1 MNGDLNSWDK
11 FCNYLWFDKK
21 LNIWL
26 DISKINFTNKEIKNL
41 EDKFIDVFSSIK
53 ELENGAISNID
64 ENRQVGHYWLR
75 NPSISPSSKIGEEI
89 SADIN
94 EISEFGK
101 QILNGN
107 IKNKNNQNYTDVLWI
122 GIGGSGLGPL
132 LITESLQKCSKGLN
146 FSYIDN
152 VDPFLISE
160 KLEELSEKLS
170 TTLLVVVSKSGGTP
184 EPRIAMEIIKSHC
197 ENNFLEWNSNAIA
210 ITMKDSKLFKKAN
223 SESWLKIFNLQDW
236 VGGRTSIT
244 SSVGLLPLA
253 LINEN
258 IFEFIR
264 GASLMDEATRTSDF
278 KNNPAA
284 LLSSAWYLTGDGSGK
299 RDMVVLP
306 YRDRLQVFSKYLQ
319 QLVMES
325 LGKKFNRNGEVVNQ
339 GISVFGNKGSTDQHA
354 YVQQLR
360 DGIDNFFC
368 IFIELLDSPSTNI
381 FDDKENPKEYL
392 SGFLQGTRS
401 ALSSENR
408 QSITITLEK
417 LNCFSLGA
425 LIALFERAVSF
436 YAELVNINAYD
447 QPGVEAGKKA
457 AANIIEYQQKVSNL
471 LDKGGEYSINELS
484 SLIDNSVSEPIFF
497 IIREMCFGN
506 DNYLVKGDW
515 SNPNSLVIQKT
526 NSYTTIFIIFPFT
539 KFIFLISLS

>member
-1 MNGDLNSWDK
+1 MNGDSNTWDK
-11 FCNYLWFDKK
+11 FCDYLWFDKK

-26 DISKINFTNKEIKNL
+26 DISKVNFTNEDINSL
-41 EDKFIDVFSSIK
+41 EEKFTDVFSSIK
-53 ELENGAISNID
+53 KLENGAISNID

-75 NPSISPSSKIGEEI
+75 NPAISPSSIIGEEI
-89 SADIN
+89 KADIKD
-94 EISEFGK
+94 ISEFGK
-101 QILNGN
+101 EILNGK
-107 IKNKNNQNYTDVLWI
+107 IKNKNNQHYTDVLWI

-152 VDPFLISE
+152 IDPFLISE
-160 KLEELSEKLS
+160 TIEKLTKKLS
-170 TTLLVVVSKSGGTP
+170 TTLFVVVSKSGGTP
-184 EPRIAMEIIKSHC
+184 EPRIAMEIIKSHL
-197 ENNFLEWNSNAIA
+197 ENNDLEWNSNAIA
-210 ITMKDSKLFKKAN
+210 ITMKESKLFKKATI
-223 SESWLKIFNLQDW
+223 EKWLKIFNLQDW

-264 GASLMDEATRTSDF
+264 GASLMDEATRSIDF

-284 LLSSAWYLTGDGSGK
+284 LLSSAWYVTGDGIGK

-368 IFIELLDSPSTNI
+368 IFIELLDTPTTNI
-381 FDDKENPKEYL
+381 FSNNENPKEYL

-401 ALSSENR
+401 ALSNENR

-457 AANIIEYQQKVSNL
+457 AANIIDYQQKVSEL
-471 LDKGGEYSINELS
+471 LNQGGTYSIKDIS
-484 SLIDNSVSEPIFF
+484 STFDNSVNEAIFF
-497 IIREMCFGN
+497 ILREMCFGN
-506 DNYLVKGDW
+506 DDYLVKGDW

-526 NSYTTIFIIFPFT
+526 NC
-539 KFIFLISLS
+539 

>member
-1 MNGDLNSWDK
+1 MTSEANSWNK

-26 DISKINFTNKEIKNL
+26 DISKINFKAKDINLLQNK
-41 EDKFIDVFSSIK
+41 FSDVFSSIK
-53 ELENGAISNID
+53 DLEAGAISNID

-75 NPSISPSSKIGEEI
+75 NPSIAPSKKLSQEIYEEI
-89 SADIN
+89 DVITKFGNDIL
-94 EISEFGK
+94 SGK
-101 QILNGN
+101 IN
-107 IKNKNNQNYTDVLWI
+107 NKHNKKFTNVLWI

-132 LITESLQKCSKGLN
+132 LITEALQNCNEGLK

-152 VDPFLISE
+152 IDPFLINE
-160 KLEELSEKLS
+160 KLDELADKLS
-170 TTLLVVVSKSGGTP
+170 TTLFVVVSKSGGTP
-184 EPRIAMEIIKSHC
+184 EPRIAMDIIKSYV
-197 ENNFLEWNSNAIA
+197 EKQGFEWNSNAIA
-210 ITMKDSKLFKKAN
+210 ITMKGSKLYKKATN
-223 SESWLKIFNLQDW
+223 ENWLKIFNLQDW

-253 LINEN
+253 LINQN
-258 IFEFIR
+258 ISEFIR
-264 GASLMDEATRTSDF
+264 GANVMDEVTRSVNYE
-278 KNNPAA
+278 NNPAA
-284 LLSSAWYLTGDGSGK
+284 LLSSAWYLSGDGLGK

-325 LGKKFNRNGEVVNQ
+325 LGKKFNRNGEIVNQ

-368 IFIELLDSPSTNI
+368 IFIELLDSPSENKNI
-381 FDDKENPKEYL
+381 FNKENPKEYL

-401 ALSSENR
+401 ALSKQNR

-417 LNCFSLGA
+417 LNCFTLGA

-457 AANIIEYQQKVSNL
+457 AANIIKYQEQITNLFNKGEELSIKDISLL
-471 LDKGGEYSINELS
+471 LDIESY
-484 SLIDNSVSEPIFF
+484 EPIFF
-497 IIREMCFGN
+497 IIRQMCFGN
-506 DNYLVKGDW
+506 DDYQIKGNW
-515 SNPNSLVIQKT
+515 SDPNSL
-526 NSYTTIFIIFPFT
+526 II
-539 KFIFLISLS
+539 KKK